1 MQNFDIYNEIQMKK
15 VLNVFGKSTYN
26 MTSNQIEIEF
36 KRRISKQVKELETD
50 IQNAGSAS

>member
-1 MQNFDIYNEIQMKK
+1 MKK